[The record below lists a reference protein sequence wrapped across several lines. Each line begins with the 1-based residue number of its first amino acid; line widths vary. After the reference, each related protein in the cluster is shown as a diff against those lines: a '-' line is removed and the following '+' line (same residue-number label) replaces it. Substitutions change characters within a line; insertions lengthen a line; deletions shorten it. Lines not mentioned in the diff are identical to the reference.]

1 LEALLSEDCAYT
13 FSHKHLL
20 SADMHS
26 HTANGKPD
34 VLAQLTKTSRSWSD
48 VVRPNTTH
56 TNACPLVHSAQTAT
70 SDGWSFSGAATNAN
84 NGSVGA
90 EHQIE

>member
-1 LEALLSEDCAYT
+1 MEALLSEDCAYT

-48 VVRPNTTH
+48 VVRPNTTRTH
-56 TNACPLVHSAQTAT
+56 TCPLAFRADSDC
-70 SDGWSFSGAATNAN
+70 DGWSFSGAATNAN